1 MLPEFSFPTVMY
13 GIEILLFAFVCAL
26 TLMIFRPILLFADFG
41 DITFQ
46 RLVGF
51 CPQGAGPVQRQ
62 SSYGCPCA
70 AARSVFGNGM
80 GGDCSLRLLLLGS
93 VAIGEGPQE
102 RDDGLLLR
110 VRQSELAYLGCVHVF
125 GHFWRR
131 PSRAG
136 NVPRVIEVHD
146 FLERLE
152 VAVVAVGLDEARI
165 RPLVHV
171 AQGGAI

>member
-1 MLPEFSFPTVMY
+1 MIRE
-13 GIEILLFAFVCAL
+13 LLFLVADSTSRQFLRDPSQVSDVNDAVRDDVGTWVKADL
-26 TLMIFRPILLFADFG
+26 AGLLAKGQLDDFEVTAVNFAVSVQISG
-41 DITFQ
+41 DT
-46 RLVGF
+46 
-51 CPQGAGPVQRQ
+51 
-62 SSYGCPCA
+62 
-70 AARSVFGNGM
+70 
-80 GGDCSLRLLLLGS
+80 
-93 VAIGEGPQE
+93 IGEGTQA
-102 RDDGLLLR
+102 RADGLLLR
-110 VRQSELAYLGCVHVF
+110 VRQSELAHLGCVHVF

-171 AQGGAI
+171 AQGGAIPSNRSSAWYSLDIPSIR

>member
-1 MLPEFSFPTVMY
+1 MATDPRSSRQAAISGHAISEDATGGRAGAPVASSEMAWPE
-13 GIEILLFAFVCAL
+13 I
-26 TLMIFRPILLFADFG
+26 
-41 DITFQ
+41 
-46 RLVGF
+46 
-51 CPQGAGPVQRQ
+51 
-62 SSYGCPCA
+62 A
-70 AARSVFGNGM
+70 A
-80 GGDCSLRLLLLGS
+80 CLLLLGS

-110 VRQSELAYLGCVHVF
+110 VRQSELAHLGCVHVF

-171 AQGGAI
+171 AQGGAIPSNRSSAWYSLDIPSIR